1 MSDVII
7 EDFKDSIL
15 KITLNN
21 PSQQN
26 TLSLQFINDL
36 KKIFENADSNDE
48 VKVIILSSSGKVFS
62 AGHNLKEI
70 KSHREDKDQGLH
82 FFPILSVCDD
92 LLAILAAIALVS
104 LTSLSSLK

>member
-36 KKIFENADSNDE
+36 KKIIENADSN
-48 VKVIILSSSGKVFS
+48 
-62 AGHNLKEI
+62 
-70 KSHREDKDQGLH
+70 
-82 FFPILSVCDD
+82 
-92 LLAILAAIALVS
+92 
-104 LTSLSSLK
+104 

>member
-1 MSDVII
+1 MSDLII

-36 KKIFENADSNDE
+36 KKIIENADNSDE
-48 VKVIILSSSGKVFS
+48 VKVIILIIRSEQLFIKVVK
-62 AGHNLKEI
+62 N
-70 KSHREDKDQGLH
+70 
-82 FFPILSVCDD
+82 
-92 LLAILAAIALVS
+92 
-104 LTSLSSLK
+104 